1 MADPLLATA
10 FRFRVTL
17 QRMTGSADTPDYL
30 GLGGFQECSGL
41 DVEMEVNEYYEGGRN
56 DAVVQ
61 RVGRAKY
68 ARLILK
74 RGMLHQGGEPADA
87 ALWTWVQDIVSGVR
101 PARRYSGDVEVLG
114 FDEAV
119 VAHWR
124 FDRGL
129 PAKVVGPQ
137 LNART
142 GEVAIEELHIAHEG
156 LRLVTP

>member
-1 MADPLLATA
+1 MADSLLATA

-17 QRMTGSADTPDYL
+17 QRMTGPADTPDYI

-41 DVEMEVNEYYEGGRN
+41 DIEMEVNEYFEGGRN
-56 DAVVQ
+56 DAVIQ

-68 ARLILK
+68 SRLILK
-74 RGMLHQGGEPADA
+74 RGMLHQPGKPADA
-87 ALWTWVQDIVSGVR
+87 ALWTWVQDTVSGVR

-114 FDEAV
+114 FGEAV